1 MANTITEEK
10 SSEVETQLGN
20 TLKYDSPEDRRLRRK
35 VDARLLPILTLLY
48 LLSFLDR

>member
-1 MANTITEEK
+1 MT
-10 SSEVETQLGN
+10 SPDPSPSQVETQLDN
-20 TLKYDSPEDRRLRRK
+20 LKYESPEDRRLRRK

>member
-1 MANTITEEK
+1 MT
-10 SSEVETQLGN
+10 SPDPSPSQVETQLDN
-20 TLKYDSPEDRRLRRK
+20 TLKYESPEDRRLRRK